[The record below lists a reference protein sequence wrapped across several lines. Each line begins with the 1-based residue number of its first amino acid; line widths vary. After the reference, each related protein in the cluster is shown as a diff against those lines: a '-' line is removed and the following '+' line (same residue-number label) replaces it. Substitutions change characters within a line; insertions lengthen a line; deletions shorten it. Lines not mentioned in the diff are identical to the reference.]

1 MLHIVC
7 DTDISCEE
15 VGSMKLTIKRK
26 QIVILALFLVLLLI
40 TLIQGCGNTN
50 GSECQAPDGSKI
62 TITPSSQ
69 TVTTNGT
76 GLAFPTPLDWT
87 VTVFYPDG
95 TIMPKACINV
105 SGTFAVP
112 NGYALYQF
120 QFYPSSVSPNLPVN
134 SGFAAQTDESGQY
147 TFSTL
152 LSAGTGT
159 FNDTIYV
166 RSGSNSGNAT
176 VTVN

>member
-1 MLHIVC
+1 
-7 DTDISCEE
+7 
-15 VGSMKLTIKRK
+15 MKFTIKRK
-26 QIVILALFLVLLLI
+26 QIVILALLLVMLLI
-40 TLIQGCGNTN
+40 TLIQGCGNTK
-50 GSECQAPDGSKI
+50 GSECTAPDGSKI

-69 TVTTNGT
+69 AINTGGA

-105 SGTFAVP
+105 TGTFAFP
-112 NGYALYQF
+112 NGYALYHF

-134 SGFAAQTDESGQY
+134 SGFAAQTDDSGQY

-152 LSAGTGT
+152 LSDGTGT
-159 FNDTIYV
+159 WNDTIYV

-176 VTVN
+176 ITIN

>member
-1 MLHIVC
+1 
-7 DTDISCEE
+7 
-15 VGSMKLTIKRK
+15 MKLTIKHK
-26 QIVILALFLVLLLI
+26 QIVILALLLVTFLI
-40 TLIQGCGNTN
+40 TLIQGCGSTS
-50 GSECQAPDGSKI
+50 GDDCKAPDGSTI

-69 TVTTNGT
+69 TIDTGGT
-76 GLAFPTPLDWT
+76 GIAFPTSLDWT
-87 VTVFYPDG
+87 VKVALPDG
-95 TIMPKACINV
+95 TIMAKACINV

-120 QFYPSSVSPNLPVN
+120 QFYPSSVTPNLPVN
-134 SGFAAQTDESGQY
+134 SGFNAQTDDSGQY

-152 LSAGTGT
+152 ISAGSGT
-159 FNDTIYV
+159 WNDTIYV

>member
-26 QIVILALFLVLLLI
+26 QIVILALLLVLLLI

-50 GSECQAPDGSKI
+50 GSECTAPAGSTI

-69 TVTTNGT
+69 TLSTDGA
-76 GLAFPTPLDWT
+76 GLSQSVGLNWT
-87 VTVFYPDG
+87 VTVAYPDK
-95 TIMPKACINV
+95 TPMPKACITV
-105 SGTFAVP
+105 SGPLAVP
-112 NGYALYQF
+112 NGYGVYQF
-120 QFYPSSVSPNLPVN
+120 QYYPKDVSPNVLVN
-134 SGFAAQTDESGQY
+134 SGFSAQLDDFGQY

-152 LSAGTGT
+152 LTAGTGT
-159 FNDTIYV
+159 WNDTIYV
-166 RSGSNSGNAT
+166 QSGTNSANAT
-176 VTVN
+176 ITVN